1 MQKHQGQGFVQSWL
15 IDKVGV
21 ALGFGIPPLVV
32 PSIESYATSNSTQQA
47 EGMFADFKRGF
58 QYLLY
63 GGAIIIT
70 VDLLL
75 ILIFF
80 RNQPKH
86 APSRA
91 QYARLM
97 RLKQA
102 AGADQF
108 ASKGDADRERS
119 EKDLSR
125 CSSPVS
131 SLSVGSLTTATV
143 FGPEG
148 GGYMAT
154 FLKLFKNCSFDLLN
168 ICYGV
173 NTGVYH
179 TISTLLSVILLVHYP
194 TDQVAIGWIGFTMV
208 IAGLIGSIVAGV
220 VLERTGLYRFTPSA
234 MRGSTLSSAYLS
246 NSFPPCLQTDQVAIG
261 WIGFTMVIAGL
272 IGSIVAGVVLE
283 RTGLYRRVLIIFY
296 VLSVVSFGFYISSI
310 YTGQIGVIFFAM
322 FLLGFFQ
329 SGFLPLGFEYAAEI
343 TYPANE
349 GLSSGI
355 LNMTAHIIGIFLTM
369 VSTVLIDQ
377 YDGLAANLFM
387 LAAMVLAAIP
397 SFFMKDDLKR
407 QRAQRKAKEAS
418 ETDLSVYEAA

>member
-1 MQKHQGQGFVQSWL
+1 MTPALFSSQ
-15 IDKVGV
+15 VGV

-32 PSIESYATSNSTQQA
+32 PSIESYATSNTTQQA

-91 QYARLM
+91 QYARLL
-97 RLKQA
+97 RKKQA

-108 ASKGDADRERS
+108 ASKGDAEKERS

-125 CSSPVS
+125 SSSPVS
-131 SLSVGSLTTATV
+131 SLSVGSLTTTATV

-148 GGYMAT
+148 GGYKAT

-194 TDQVAIGWIGFTMV
+194 
-208 IAGLIGSIVAGV
+208 
-220 VLERTGLYRFTPSA
+220 
-234 MRGSTLSSAYLS
+234 
-246 NSFPPCLQTDQVAIG
+246 NDQVAIG

-296 VLSVVSFGFYISSI
+296 VLSVVSFGFYIGSI
-310 YTGQIGVIFFAM
+310 YTYQIGVIFFAM

-369 VSTVLIDQ
+369 VSTVLIDK

-387 LAAMVLAAIP
+387 LATMVVAAIP

-407 QRAQRKAKEAS
+407 QRAQRKVSTVDIAPP
-418 ETDLSVYEAA
+418 TFCDF